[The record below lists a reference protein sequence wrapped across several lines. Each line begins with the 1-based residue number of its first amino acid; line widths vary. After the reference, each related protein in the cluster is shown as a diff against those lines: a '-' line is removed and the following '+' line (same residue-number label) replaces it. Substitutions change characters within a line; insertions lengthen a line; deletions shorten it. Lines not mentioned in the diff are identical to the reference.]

1 MENEPN
7 LEDFRQTDYVRKAG
21 EGFEYEAACAD
32 DLESLLTL
40 AVQSARGN
48 GICKYPHT
56 SEGLALF
63 EEKSIR
69 FLEYIRAQNRIADD
83 EGKRRLVP
91 SIEAWACYCGISRQ
105 TILEYQK
112 QRSQDW
118 RDFVIWMK
126 NTIQGCKAQLAIC
139 GKVPPV
145 VYIFDSVNNAGY
157 VNTSEVKVSPIED
170 SSTILAT
177 TESPQAITARYRAVL
192 ADGKAEIDKD
202 TETADSVH
210 T

>member
-1 MENEPN
+1 MKNEPN
-7 LEDFRQTDYVRKAG
+7 LEDFRQTDYVRKVG

-48 GICKYPHT
+48 GVCKYPHT
-56 SEGLALF
+56 PEGLALF
-63 EEKSIR
+63 REKSIR
-69 FLEYIRAQNRIADD
+69 FLEYVRDQNRIADD

-118 RDFVIWMK
+118 KDFVVWMK
-126 NTIQGCKAQLAIC
+126 NAIQGCKSQLAIC
-139 GKVPPV
+139 GKVPPAIF
-145 VYIFDSVNNAGY
+145 IFDSVNNSGY
-157 VNTSEVKVSPIED
+157 ANTDTIRIQPIAEHE
-170 SSTILAT
+170 SLPMV
-177 TESPQAITARYRAVL
+177 ESPESIASRYRALL
-192 ADGKAEIDKD
+192 ADSEKDK
-202 TETADSVH
+202 TAETAESVH
-210 T
+210 I

>member
-1 MENEPN
+1 MKNEPN

-48 GICKYPHT
+48 GVCKYPHT
-56 SEGLALF
+56 PEGLALF
-63 EEKSIR
+63 KEKSIR
-69 FLEYIRAQNRIADD
+69 FLEYVRDQNRIADD

-118 RDFVIWMK
+118 KDFVVWMK
-126 NTIQGCKAQLAIC
+126 NAIQGCKSQLAIC
-139 GKVPPV
+139 GKVPPAIF
-145 VYIFDSVNNAGY
+145 IFDSVNNSGY
-157 VNTSEVKVSPIED
+157 ANTDTIRIQPIAEHE
-170 SSTILAT
+170 SLPMV
-177 TESPQAITARYRAVL
+177 ESPESIASRYRSLL
-192 ADGKAEIDKD
+192 ADSESKQDI
-202 TETADSVH
+202 ETAENVH
-210 T
+210 I

>member
-7 LEDFRQTDYVRKAG
+7 LEDFRQTDYVRKVG

-56 SEGLALF
+56 AEGLALF
-63 EEKSIR
+63 KEKSVR

-170 SSTILAT
+170 SPAILAS
-177 TESPQAITARYRAVL
+177 TESPQAITARYRALL
-192 ADGKAEIDKD
+192 ADSTEIDKG
-202 TETADSVH
+202 TETAEN
-210 T
+210 TFI

>member
-1 MENEPN
+1 MKNEPN

-56 SEGLALF
+56 AEGLALF
-63 EEKSIR
+63 KEKSIR
-69 FLEYIRAQNRIADD
+69 FLEYVRAQNRIADD
-83 EGKRRLVP
+83 ENKRRLVP
-91 SIEAWACYCGISRQ
+91 SVEAWACYCGISRQ

-126 NTIQGCKAQLAIC
+126 NTIQGCKSQLAIC

-170 SSTILAT
+170 EQKVLAT
-177 TESPQAITARYRAVL
+177 TESPQAISARYRALL
-192 ADGKAEIDKD
+192 ADSGSEQEI
-202 TETADSVH
+202 ETAESVH
-210 T
+210 I

>member
-1 MENEPN
+1 MKNEPN

-56 SEGLALF
+56 AEGLALF
-63 EEKSIR
+63 KEKSIR
-69 FLEYIRAQNRIADD
+69 FLEYVRDQNRIADD

-118 RDFVIWMK
+118 KDFVVWMK
-126 NTIQGCKAQLAIC
+126 NAIQGCKSQLAIC
-139 GKVPPV
+139 GKVPPAIF
-145 VYIFDSVNNAGY
+145 IFDSVNNSGY
-157 VNTSEVKVSPIED
+157 ANTDTIRIQPIAEHE
-170 SSTILAT
+170 SLPMV
-177 TESPQAITARYRAVL
+177 ESPESIASRYRSLL
-192 ADGKAEIDKD
+192 ADSEKDK
-202 TETADSVH
+202 TAETAESVH
-210 T
+210 I

>member
-1 MENEPN
+1 MKNEPN

-48 GICKYPHT
+48 GVCKYPHT
-56 SEGLALF
+56 PEGLALF
-63 EEKSIR
+63 KEKSIR
-69 FLEYIRAQNRIADD
+69 FLEYVRDQNRIADD
-83 EGKRRLVP
+83 EGKRRLVT

-118 RDFVIWMK
+118 KDFVVWMK
-126 NTIQGCKAQLAIC
+126 NAIQGCKSQLAIC
-139 GKVPPV
+139 GKVPPAIF
-145 VYIFDSVNNAGY
+145 IFDSVNNSGY
-157 VNTSEVKVSPIED
+157 ANTDTIRIQPIAEHE
-170 SSTILAT
+170 SLPMV
-177 TESPQAITARYRAVL
+177 ESPESIASRYRSLL

-202 TETADSVH
+202 AETAESVH
-210 T
+210 I

>member
-7 LEDFRQTDYVRKAG
+7 LEDFRQTDYVRKVG

-56 SEGLALF
+56 AEGLALF
-63 EEKSIR
+63 KEKSVR

-170 SSTILAT
+170 SPAILAS
-177 TESPQAITARYRAVL
+177 TESPQASTARYRALL
-192 ADGKAEIDKD
+192 ADSTEIDKG
-202 TETADSVH
+202 TETAEN
-210 T
+210 TFI

>member
-1 MENEPN
+1 MKNEPN

-56 SEGLALF
+56 AEGLALF
-63 EEKSIR
+63 KEKSIR
-69 FLEYIRAQNRIADD
+69 FLEYVRAQNRIADD
-83 EGKRRLVP
+83 ENKRRLVP

-126 NTIQGCKAQLAIC
+126 NTIQGCKSQLAIC

-170 SSTILAT
+170 EQKVLAT
-177 TESPQAITARYRAVL
+177 TESPQAISARYRALL
-192 ADGKAEIDKD
+192 ADSGSEQEI
-202 TETADSVH
+202 ETAESVH
-210 T
+210 I

>member
-1 MENEPN
+1 MKNEPN

-48 GICKYPHT
+48 GVCKYPHT
-56 SEGLALF
+56 PEGLALF
-63 EEKSIR
+63 KEKSIR
-69 FLEYIRAQNRIADD
+69 FLEYVRDQNRIADD

-118 RDFVIWMK
+118 KDFVVWMK
-126 NTIQGCKAQLAIC
+126 NAIQGCKSQLAIC
-139 GKVPPV
+139 GKVPPAIF
-145 VYIFDSVNNAGY
+145 IFDSVNNSGY
-157 VNTSEVKVSPIED
+157 ANTDTIRIQPIAEHE
-170 SSTILAT
+170 SLPMV
-177 TESPQAITARYRAVL
+177 ESPESIASRYRSLL
-192 ADGKAEIDKD
+192 ADSESKQDI
-202 TETADSVH
+202 ETAEN
-210 T
+210 TFI

>member
-48 GICKYPHT
+48 GVCKYPHT
-56 SEGLALF
+56 PEGLALF
-63 EEKSIR
+63 KEKSIR
-69 FLEYIRAQNRIADD
+69 FLEYVRDQNRIADD

-118 RDFVIWMK
+118 KDFVVWMK
-126 NTIQGCKAQLAIC
+126 NAIQGCKSQLAIC
-139 GKVPPV
+139 GKVPPAIF
-145 VYIFDSVNNAGY
+145 IFDSVNNSGY
-157 VNTSEVKVSPIED
+157 ANTDTIRIQPIAEHE
-170 SSTILAT
+170 SLPMV
-177 TESPQAITARYRAVL
+177 ESPESIASRYRSLL
-192 ADGKAEIDKD
+192 ADAESKQDI
-202 TETADSVH
+202 ETAENVH
-210 T
+210 I

>member
-1 MENEPN
+1 MKNEPN

-48 GICKYPHT
+48 GVCKYPHT
-56 SEGLALF
+56 PEGLALF
-63 EEKSIR
+63 REKSIR
-69 FLEYIRAQNRIADD
+69 FLEYVRDQNRIADD

-118 RDFVIWMK
+118 KDFVVWMK
-126 NTIQGCKAQLAIC
+126 NAIQGCKSQLAIC
-139 GKVPPV
+139 GKVPPAIF
-145 VYIFDSVNNAGY
+145 IFDSVNNSGY
-157 VNTSEVKVSPIED
+157 ANTDTIRIQPIAEHE
-170 SSTILAT
+170 SLPMV
-177 TESPQAITARYRAVL
+177 ESPESIASRYRSLL
-192 ADGKAEIDKD
+192 ADAESKQDI
-202 TETADSVH
+202 ETAENVH
-210 T
+210 I

>member
-1 MENEPN
+1 MKNEPN

-56 SEGLALF
+56 AEGLALF
-63 EEKSIR
+63 KEKSIR

-126 NTIQGCKAQLAIC
+126 STIQGCKAQLAIC

-170 SSTILAT
+170 SSAILAS
-177 TESPQAITARYRAVL
+177 TESPQAITARYRSLL
-192 ADGKAEIDKD
+192 ADSTEIDKG
-202 TETADSVH
+202 TETAESVH
-210 T
+210 I